1 MLMQYFDTEEIELDI
16 NIDNKFTQKLH
27 KSINFVDITAKFREI
42 NGRVKNAESVL
53 ESTLKIRQNST
64 WAQSAHT
71 QRLLVTLSKVGFKSP
86 LNE

>member
-42 NGRVKNAESVL
+42 NGRVKNAESVKEL
-53 ESTLKIRQNST
+53 TKFHLGPKTPGHPLKS
-64 WAQSAHT
+64 W
-71 QRLLVTLSKVGFKSP
+71 L
-86 LNE
+86 

>member
-27 KSINFVDITAKFREI
+27 KSINSEDITAKFREI

-53 ESTLKIRQNST
+53 ESTLKIRQNFT
-64 WAQSAHT
+64 WA
-71 QRLLVTLSKVGFKSP
+71 
-86 LNE
+86 